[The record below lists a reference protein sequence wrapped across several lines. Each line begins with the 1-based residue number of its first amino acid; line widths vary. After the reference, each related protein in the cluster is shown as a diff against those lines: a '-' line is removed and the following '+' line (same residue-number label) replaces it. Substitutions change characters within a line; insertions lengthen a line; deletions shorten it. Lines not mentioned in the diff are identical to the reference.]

1 MMGNKTKVLNF
12 EENIY
17 NYNNFV
23 INNYPN
29 QNQSTNYTGRPSSS
43 SHSSVQVYPMSS
55 ISKDSSTSAV
65 PIKLS
70 SVSSNNICNL
80 SIAPAQSSNNNIC
93 NRYVVNLN
101 NCNNND
107 NSIQQGNSTSNL
119 IQAIKS
125 KQLPSASKERDRRS
139 NSIFGAPALNSKPST
154 STLLKNSTI
163 KTIRAINNEILSQ
176 NHSNLRSGSINKI
189 DSMNEKIPSQSVINI
204 DNLKSSRKINGKS
217 SSSIPSLLASKI
229 PVYNYK
235 SSNITNSTTVSSS
248 GTSTTLK
255 YNK

>member
-29 QNQSTNYTGRPSSS
+29 QNQSTNYTVRPSSS
-43 SHSSVQVYPMSS
+43 SNSSMQVNPMSS
-55 ISKDSSTSAV
+55 TSKESSTSAV
-65 PIKLS
+65 PIKFS
-70 SVSSNNICNL
+70 SLSSNNIPNL
-80 SIAPAQSSNNNIC
+80 PIAPAQSSINNISH
-93 NRYVVNLN
+93 RYVINLN
-101 NCNNND
+101 NCNNNES
-107 NSIQQGNSTSNL
+107 SIQQGNSASNL
-119 IQAIKS
+119 IQSIKS
-125 KQLPSASKERDRRS
+125 KQIPSASKERDRRS

-176 NHSNLRSGSINKI
+176 NHINLRSGSINKI
-189 DSMNEKIPSQSVINI
+189 DSMNEKIPSQSVLNI
-204 DNLKSSRKINGKS
+204 DNLKGSRKINGKS
-217 SSSIPSLLASKI
+217 SSSIPSLVASKI

-235 SSNITNSTTVSSS
+235 SSNIINSTTAL
-248 GTSTTLK
+248 GNGATLK